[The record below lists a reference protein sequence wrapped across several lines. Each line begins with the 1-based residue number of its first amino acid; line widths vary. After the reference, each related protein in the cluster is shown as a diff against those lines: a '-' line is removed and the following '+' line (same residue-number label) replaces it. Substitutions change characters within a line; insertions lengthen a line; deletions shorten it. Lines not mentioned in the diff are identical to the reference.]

1 MKKLFLALATLVLV
15 AGCNDTEQP
24 LSIESEQP
32 ITLPAEGGSAM
43 LAFTAPY
50 AWSASLLPNA
60 SGDPTDWLTIE
71 PTSGAAGQHTITL
84 TAQANEDE
92 GSRSLSISLS
102 SGQQTTPVLVT
113 QLGTADEPL
122 PDDSTNTPVFVPETA
137 IRQVTILDPDDGTES
152 NYAFEYDNEGRV
164 VRMQGSDNYD
174 GTSMYL
180 YTATYEGNTVIVDG
194 DDGVHIVATLD
205 EQGRAARVAYTESLS
220 PDGSGS
226 SSPTRTD
233 ITLTYDDADR
243 LVNETGKSEY
253 GYGYDEYSYDYT
265 WAGGDLTRVH
275 LDYYDA
281 DYAYSTHANTGN
293 IDLNWLLTAGYGSG
307 GIAPFG
313 IINLLGTRSTH
324 LAVPDYWADMAATPD
339 QMLLVCEDDLDKPV
353 TKTGVYYEDGET
365 TTEYRFEGP
374 EGSLSF
380 ISRETPVEAVHY
392 RQTGTIT
399 DHDPEAYEMRDGK
412 KYYYVIVDWGEREIT
427 SREEVR
433 VDRQEVTVG
442 Y

>member
-1 MKKLFLALATLVLV
+1 MKKLFFALATLVLV

-32 ITLPAEGGSAM
+32 VTLPAEGGSTM

-50 AWSASLLPNA
+50 AWSASILPNA
-60 SGDPTDWLTIE
+60 SGDSTDWLSID

-84 TAQANEDE
+84 TAQANENE

-113 QLGTADEPL
+113 QLGTADA
-122 PDDSTNTPVFVPETA
+122 DSTGTPVFVPETA
-137 IRQVTILDPDDGTES
+137 IRQVTILDPDDGTKS
-152 NYAFEYDNEGRV
+152 NYAFEYDEQGRV

-174 GTSMYL
+174 GTSIYL
-180 YTATYEGNTVIVDG
+180 YTATYEGNTVTVDG
-194 DDGVHIVATLD
+194 DDGVHIVGTLD
-205 EQGRAARVAYTESLS
+205 AQGRATRVAYTETLS
-220 PDGSGS
+220 PDGGGSG
-226 SSPTRTD
+226 SPTRTD
-233 ITLTYDDADR
+233 ITLTYDAEGR
-243 LVNETGKSEY
+243 LTQEVGEEDGYNEYT
-253 GYGYDEYSYDYT
+253 YDYT
-265 WAGGDLTRVH
+265 WTGGDLTRVH

-324 LAVPDYWADMAATPD
+324 YVVPDYWADMAATPD
-339 QMLLVCEDDLDKPV
+339 QMLLVCEDDLNKPV
-353 TKTGVYYEDGET
+353 TKEGMYYEDGET

>member
-1 MKKLFLALATLVLV
+1 MKHPFPILLAAAFMLAT
-15 AGCNDTEQP
+15 ACNETPQS
-24 LSIESEQP
+24 SI
-32 ITLPAEGGSAM
+32 AVEGGNEVTLAATQTSAEVR
-43 LAFTAPY
+43 FTSPALWTATLMPE
-50 AWSASLLPNA
+50 
-60 SGDPTDWLTIE
+60 TDWLTISAA
-71 PTSGAAGQHTITL
+71 SGSAGDASITL
-84 TAQANEDE
+84 QAQANTAADA
-92 GSRSLSISLS
+92 RTTTLVLLP
-102 SGQQTTPVLVT
+102 SGGETTQVLIT
-113 QLGTADEPL
+113 QLGTAGT
-122 PDDSTNTPVFVPETA
+122 DSTDTPVFVPETA
-137 IRQVTILDPDDGTES
+137 IRQVTILDPDDGTEA
-152 NYAFEYDNEGRV
+152 NFAFEYDETGRV
-164 VRMQGSDNYD
+164 VRMQGSDQYE
-174 GTSMYL
+174 GETHTYL
-180 YTATYEGNTVIVDG
+180 YTMAYEGSTVTVDG
-194 DDGVHIVATLD
+194 DDGVHIVGTLD
-205 EQGRAARVAYTESLS
+205 AQGRATRVAYTETLS
-220 PDGSGS
+220 PDGGGSGS
-226 SSPTRTD
+226 PARTD
-233 ITLTYDDADR
+233 ITLTYDADGR
-243 LVNETGKSEY
+243 LTQEVGEEDGYNEYT
-253 GYGYDEYSYDYT
+253 YDYT
-265 WAGGDLTRVH
+265 WTGGDLTRVH

-399 DHDPEAYEMRDGK
+399 DYDPEAYEMRDGK
-412 KYYYVIVDWGEREIT
+412 KYYYDLTIDWGEREIT
-427 SREEVR
+427 SR
-433 VDRQEVTVG
+433 DHAWNNRQEVTVG